1 MEISVQNKGMS
12 VFFKLI
18 PKVYYVL
25 PWRFRLIPN
34 ELLVQQDQ
42 DEEDKEREEKSDD
55 KEEVRREIELQ
66 EG

>member
-34 ELLVQQDQ
+34 ELLV
-42 DEEDKEREEKSDD
+42 
-55 KEEVRREIELQ
+55 
-66 EG
+66 